1 VAQPNIARVNTSVGL
16 RDRARIRVA
25 NTIRAAGLRDRL
37 DRLVRELSWAELC
50 PAGIPATDLL
60 FADAGGAA
68 TEPAGWCAVVA
79 VLGRADGG
87 LLDAAVRSGARGL
100 ILADDPIEDFRR
112 AIHDVIRCGGWI
124 SPRLASQLLAR
135 FPAEFPV
142 ADPATLLTP
151 LTERERQALRLLA
164 EGRENAEIAAT
175 MSVSVS
181 AVKYHVSNILRK
193 FGCRDRAQLV
203 AYLNRAGLHAGHL

>member
-1 VAQPNIARVNTSVGL
+1 
-16 RDRARIRVA
+16 VA
-25 NTIRAAGLRDRL
+25 NAIRAAGPRDRL
-37 DRLVRELSWAELC
+37 DRLVRGLSWAELC

-60 FADAGGAA
+60 FADAGGGAA
-68 TEPAGWCAVVA
+68 QPVGRWAVVA

-100 ILADDPIEDFRR
+100 ILADDPIEDFQR
-112 AIHDVIRCGGWI
+112 AIHDVIRRGGWI
-124 SPRLASQLLAR
+124 SPRLARQLLAR
-135 FPAEFPV
+135 FPANVPA
-142 ADPATLLTP
+142 ADPAALLTP
-151 LTERERQALRLLA
+151 LTQRERQALRLLA

-175 MSVSVS
+175 MCVSVS

-203 AYLNRAGLHAGHL
+203 AHLNRAGVHAGHL